1 MCAWRQ
7 RYVWGC
13 AALCVALSGAWRVAQ
28 AQTTGVFADRVVFGQ
43 SAKLS
48 GTGGTQ
54 AGKQYRAGL
63 QLAFNM
69 ANRLGGV
76 HGRQLELES
85 LDDGNDAERAA
96 ANTRQLMA
104 RGSFA
109 LVGYTF
115 QGPVRAALPLVREA
129 GVPFIAP
136 YAGMPELYAGDVDSQ
151 IFVFRA
157 SVADE
162 WAAIVRHI
170 ETVGFQDVALV
181 HYTNPFGEEMR
192 EDLSSRLKA
201 IGRRFSATGGMPINP
216 RDSMEAVKPAID
228 AISAR
233 CPRVVVL
240 AVSGQD
246 AVAVVRS
253 MQAKHCTS
261 TRYYARHLV
270 DIDLLVKE
278 LGNAATGIM
287 VTQLV
292 PNPHRGLHPLVRE
305 YREQQTR
312 RDATGHPDFTEFEGF
327 IVGRFIVQALQRCG
341 KDLDRRRFIQA
352 MEATRLEGPGTY
364 RIQFGA
370 AKRVGTHYINF
381 VMISDKGRITD

>member
-1 MCAWRQ
+1 MRTWRQ
-7 RYVWGC
+7 KCALGC
-13 AALCVALSGAWRVAQ
+13 AALCVALLGAWHTAQ

-54 AGKQYRAGL
+54 AGKQYQSGL

-69 ANRLGGV
+69 ANRAGGV
-76 HGRQLELES
+76 HGRKLELNS
-85 LDDGNDAERAA
+85 LDDGNDAQRAA
-96 ANTRQLMA
+96 ANTRELMA
-104 RGSFA
+104 SGSFA

-115 QGPVRAALPLVREA
+115 QGPVRASLPLVREA
-129 GVPFIAP
+129 GIPFLAP
-136 YAGMPELYAGDVDSQ
+136 YAGMPELYTASLDNQ

-170 ETVGFQDVALV
+170 ETVGFQEIALV
-181 HYTNPFGEEMR
+181 HYTNPNGEEMR
-192 EDLSSRLKA
+192 QDLSSRLNA
-201 IGRRFSATGGMPINP
+201 VGRKFAATGAMAINP
-216 RDSMEAVKPAID
+216 KDSMEAVKPAIA
-228 AISAR
+228 AISAT
-233 CPRVVVL
+233 CPKVVVL
-240 AVSGQD
+240 AVSGRD
-246 AVAVVRS
+246 AAAVVRS
-253 MQAKHCTS
+253 MQARHCTS

-270 DIDLLVKE
+270 DITLLVQE
-278 LGNAATGIM
+278 LGSAATGIM

-312 RDATGHPDFTEFEGF
+312 RDANLRPDFTEFEGF

-352 MEATRLEGPGTY
+352 MEATRLDGPGTY

-370 AKRVGTHYINF
+370 ANRVGTHYINF

>member
-1 MCAWRQ
+1 MRTWLQKCAR
-7 RYVWGC
+7 VC
-13 AALCVALSGAWRVAQ
+13 AVLCVTLGASHTAQ

-54 AGKQYRAGL
+54 AGKQYQAGL
-63 QLAFNM
+63 QLAFDM
-69 ANRLGGV
+69 ANRAGGV
-76 HGRQLELES
+76 HGRKLELNS
-85 LDDGNDAERAA
+85 LDDGNDGQRGA
-96 ANTRQLMA
+96 ANTRELMA
-104 RGSFA
+104 NGSFA

-129 GVPFIAP
+129 GIPFIAP
-136 YAGMPELYAGDVDSQ
+136 YAGMPELYTGSLDNQ

-170 ETVGFQDVALV
+170 ETVGFQEVALV
-181 HYTNPFGEEMR
+181 HYTNPNGEEMR
-192 EDLSSRLKA
+192 QDLSARLKTVGRKFAA
-201 IGRRFSATGGMPINP
+201 IGAMPINP
-216 RDSMEAVKPAID
+216 KDSMEAVKPAIA
-228 AISAR
+228 AISAT
-233 CPRVVVL
+233 CPKVVIL
-240 AVSGQD
+240 AVSGRD
-246 AVAVVRS
+246 AAAVVRS

-270 DIDLLVKE
+270 DITLLVKE
-278 LGNAATGIM
+278 LGSAANGIM

-312 RDATGHPDFTEFEGF
+312 RDSNLSPDFTEFEGF

-352 MEATRLEGPGTY
+352 MEATRLDGPGTY

-370 AKRVGTHYINF
+370 KNRVGTHYINF

>member
-1 MCAWRQ
+1 MRAWREKCAL
-7 RYVWGC
+7 GC
-13 AALCVALSGAWRVAQ
+13 AVLCIALGASRMAQ

-54 AGKQYRAGL
+54 AGKQYQAGL
-63 QLAFNM
+63 QLAFDV
-69 ANRLGGV
+69 ANRAGGV
-76 HGRQLELES
+76 HGRRLELRS
-85 LDDGNDAERAA
+85 LDDGNDGQRAA
-96 ANTRQLMA
+96 ANTRQLVA
-104 RGSFA
+104 GGSFA

-115 QGPVRAALPLVREA
+115 QGPVRAALPVVRET
-129 GVPFIAP
+129 GIPFIAP
-136 YAGMPELYAGDVDSQ
+136 YAGMPELYAPGLDNQ
-151 IFVFRA
+151 IFLFRA

-170 ETVGFQDVALV
+170 ETVGFHEIALV
-181 HYTNPFGEEMR
+181 HYTNAFGEEMR
-192 EDLSSRLKA
+192 QDLSARLDA
-201 IGRRFSATGGMPINP
+201 VGRKFAATGAMPINP
-216 RDSMEAVKPAID
+216 ADSMEAVKPAIA

-233 CPRVVVL
+233 CPKVVVL
-240 AVSGQD
+240 AVSGRD
-246 AVAVVRS
+246 AAAVVRS
-253 MQAKHCTS
+253 MRAKDCTS

-270 DIDLLVKE
+270 DINLLVKE
-278 LGNAATGIM
+278 LGSAANGIM

-312 RDATGHPDFTEFEGF
+312 RDATLSPDFTEFEGF

-352 MEATRLEGPGTY
+352 MQATRLDGPGTY
-364 RIQFGA
+364 RIQFGTA
-370 AKRVGTHYINF
+370 NRAGTHYINF